1 MSALPNHRPKQL
13 SLGPL
18 ETEILH
24 IIWDIGVATAKEVHD
39 LILSDPDRE
48 LTYSSVITVLTRLV
62 KKGWLASD
70 KRGKILFWEPLVS
83 RSEAQSLDA
92 FNQLNRFLEVGNAD
106 IVAAF
111 ADELDRASVDQIDAI
126 AQRLKAIRKERE
138 EG

>member
-1 MSALPNHRPKQL
+1 MAALPNHRPKQL

-24 IIWDIGVATAKEVHD
+24 IVWDIGVATAKEVHD
-39 LILSDPDRE
+39 RILSNPDRE

-62 KKGWLASD
+62 KKGWLTSD

-83 RSEAQSLDA
+83 RSEAQSLEA
-92 FNQLNRFLEVGNAD
+92 FNQLNRFLEVGSAD

-111 ADELDRASVDQIDAI
+111 ADELDRASVDQIEAI
-126 AQRLKAIRKERE
+126 AQRLKAIREKRE
-138 EG
+138 QA

>member
-1 MSALPNHRPKQL
+1 MSSLPNHRPNQL

-24 IIWDIGVATAKEVHD
+24 IIWDIGVATAKQVHD
-39 LILSDPDRE
+39 RILSNPDRE
-48 LTYSSVITVLTRLV
+48 LTYSSVMTVLSRLM
-62 KKGWLASD
+62 KKGWLTSH
-70 KRGKILFWEPLVS
+70 KRGKIILWEALVS
-83 RSEAQSLDA
+83 RAEAQSLQA

-111 ADELDRASVDQIDAI
+111 ADDLDHASVDQIEAI

-138 EG
+138 EC

>member
-1 MSALPNHRPKQL
+1 MSSLPNHRPNQL

-24 IIWDIGVATAKEVHD
+24 IIWDIGVATAKQVHD
-39 LILSDPDRE
+39 RILSNPDRE
-48 LTYSSVITVLTRLV
+48 LTYSSVMTVLSRLV
-62 KKGWLASD
+62 KKGWLTSY
-70 KRGKILFWEPLVS
+70 KRGKIILWEALVS
-83 RSEAQSLDA
+83 RAEAQSLQA

-111 ADELDRASVDQIDAI
+111 ADDLDHASVEQIEAI

-138 EG
+138 EC